1 MHMTKKEI
9 ETAVRVWPANAEAP
23 LTRDQQIELMTTAR
37 VRHLAKIEKT
47 IRLIKGE
54 NDVVD

>member
-9 ETAVRVWPANAEAP
+9 ETATRVWPANAEAP

-37 VRHLAKIEKT
+37 IRHLAKIERV
-47 IRLIKGE
+47 IRLIKGDK
-54 NDVVD
+54 NVVD

>member
-1 MHMTKKEI
+1 MFMTKKEI

-23 LTRDQQIELMTTAR
+23 LTRDQQIALMTTAQ
-37 VRHLAKIEKT
+37 VRHLAKIERT
-47 IRLIKGE
+47 IRLIKGK

>member
-1 MHMTKKEI
+1 MTKKEI

>member
-1 MHMTKKEI
+1 MHMTKEEI
-9 ETAVRVWPANAEAP
+9 ENAVRVWPANAEAP
-23 LTRDQQIELMTTAR
+23 LTRDQQIELMTTAK